1 MANLLAIPLG
11 KLSKYMRNRT
21 GRVGTNPHAASAI
34 HFISCVKRTRLP
46 SRKSQQGRSDSN
58 AQPPVL
64 ETGAL
69 PIELHPSASHCRLK
83 IADFGLGVADQDWT
97 SFPPTLAAGN
107 LRS

>member
-1 MANLLAIPLG
+1 MANRLAFPLG
-11 KLSKYMRNRT
+11 KRAKSFRNRP
-21 GRVGTNPHAASAI
+21 GRVGTNPPAAGAI

-69 PIELHPSASHCRLK
+69 PIELHPSVNHCRLK
-83 IADFGLGVADQDWT
+83 IAEFRSGVADQDWT

-107 LRS
+107 LQS